1 MNFFALSMLPSDVKI
16 EPGSAEKTQAST
28 MPAEIKQEDDDDL
41 EEIIFV
47 GEFTKNDDT
56 HVQKVCT

>member
-1 MNFFALSMLPSDVKI
+1 MLPSDVKI
-16 EPGSAEKTQAST
+16 EPGSAEKTQALT